1 MLFCGWPGWQR
12 RSCFGLDFDALID
25 SFIVIWWLSVM
36 RSQAATT
43 ITSAK

>member
-1 MLFCGWPGWQR
+1 MLCCGSPGRQR
-12 RSCFGLDFDALID
+12 TNSFGLDFDAFID
-25 SFIVIWWLSVM
+25 SITVIWWLSVM